1 MNCEHCGEYV
11 VLAGIG
17 QRPRFCSTRCR
28 VASHRA
34 SKKLANFPQSMTVR
48 ESWVRADGKRPI
60 QPSGRAASSTNMN
73 TWHSFAAV
81 QSGAGDGFGIMLGG
95 GLGCYDLDYVSD
107 SAAREFIESISEPI
121 LFAERSMSGTGV
133 HVFVEAPA
141 GAGWKRNING
151 LSVERYTKDRFIR
164 VTGNQFS

>member
-34 SKKLANFPQSMTVR
+34 RKSLPKRMTSR

-60 QPSGRAASSTNMN
+60 QPNGRAASSTNMN

-95 GLGCYDLDYVSD
+95 GLGCYDLDHVSD
-107 SAAREFIESISEPI
+107 SEAREFIKSIPEPI
-121 LFAERSMSGTGV
+121 VFTERSMSGDGV
-133 HVFVEAPA
+133 HVFIEATG